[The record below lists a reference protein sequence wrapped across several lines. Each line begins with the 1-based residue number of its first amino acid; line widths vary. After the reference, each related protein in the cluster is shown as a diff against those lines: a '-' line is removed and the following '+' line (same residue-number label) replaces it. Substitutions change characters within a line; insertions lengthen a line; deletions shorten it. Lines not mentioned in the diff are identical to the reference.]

1 MKNNT
6 FDDETLRTITEA
18 AERAASQVVSGQ
30 PSASGYKKD
39 FGSEM
44 IGLDKAAK
52 ETLAKIYLNRQA
64 ELSDPIWVDI
74 FAEWLQVAP
83 KALRNTKEYSP
94 NKLKALAKRYFEKI
108 SVGTGDEKKAFD
120 PAATIRAEIENY
132 RLAKAGVSTKW

>member
-6 FDDETLRTITEA
+6 FDEETLRTITEA
-18 AERAASQVVSGQ
+18 AERAASQVVSGE

-64 ELSDPIWVDI
+64 ELSDPIWIDI

-83 KALRNTKEYSP
+83 KALRRDRST
-94 NKLKALAKRYFEKI
+94 
-108 SVGTGDEKKAFD
+108 
-120 PAATIRAEIENY
+120 RA
-132 RLAKAGVSTKW
+132 R